1 MYRHRG
7 SQDGL
12 VSYRQISS
20 EDPIY
25 PTRNARR
32 LFVMT
37 ENASPASALIGD
49 PYAYGRVGEDGTV
62 YVVTDAGERPVG
74 SYPGK
79 SAEEA
84 LAYFVRKFEMFASE
98 IALLG
103 ARVKSGAI
111 VPDEAHAAFSKLRN
125 QLENFNGVGNLLALR
140 VSLEQIPLL
149 IEANKSIFEEK
160 KAAEESAK
168 AAKREE
174 ALKNKERIVV
184 EAEALADSDSWKVS
198 SEKLKNLLDEWKKAP
213 RLDKATDAALW
224 KRFSSSRNRFDK
236 RRRQHFATLI
246 AKQSEVKSVKER
258 IVEEAEAL
266 RSSREWLS
274 TAGKFKELMNQ
285 WKAAGRGKHS
295 EDAKL
300 WARFKSAQDDFFK
313 AKAADLE
320 KRGETMEQNL
330 TKREELISLFEA
342 ILPVTDHQS
351 ARKRFRDLEDQWR
364 KIGMTDRKKR
374 DLLEARIRTVND
386 AIRDAEMNHARK
398 TDPTARAR
406 ANDVVTQLQEA
417 IANYSAQAEKAEAAG
432 NSKRAAELREAA
444 EARKVWLA
452 EAMKSFAEF
461 SN

>member
-1 MYRHRG
+1 VEPDR
-7 SQDGL
+7 DGL
-12 VSYRQISS
+12 LYCQTTS

-49 PYAYGRVGEDGTV
+49 PYAYGRVADDGTV
-62 YVVTDAGERPVG
+62 YVITESGERAVG

-111 VPDEAHAAFSKLRN
+111 VPDEAHLAVTKMRT
-125 QLENFNGVGNLLALR
+125 QLEMFNGVGNLLALR
-140 VSLEQIPLL
+140 VSLEQIPAL
-149 IEANKSIFEEK
+149 IESNKSIFEEK
-160 KAAEESAK
+160 KAAEQAAK
-168 AAKREE
+168 SAKREE
-174 ALKNKERIVV
+174 TLKNKERIVV
-184 EAEALADSDSWKVS
+184 EAESLADSDSWKSS
-198 SEKLKNLLDEWKKAP
+198 SEKLKALLDEWKKAP

-246 AKQSEVKSVKER
+246 AKQSEVKNVKDR

-266 RSSREWLS
+266 RNSREWLN
-274 TAGKFKELMNQ
+274 TASKYRELMSQ

-300 WARFKSAQDDFFK
+300 WTRFKSAQDEFFQ

-330 TKREELISLFEA
+330 AKREELVLLFEA
-342 ILPVTDHQS
+342 LLPSTDHKN
-351 ARKRFRDLEDQWR
+351 ARKRFRELDEQWR

-374 DLLEARIRTVND
+374 DALEARIQVVNA
-386 AIRDAEMNHARK
+386 AIREAETEYARK

-406 ANDVVTQLQEA
+406 ANDVVTQLQAAVENY
-417 IANYSAQAEKAEAAG
+417 IAQSEKAAAAG
-432 NSKRAAELREAA
+432 NSKRAEELREAA

-452 EAMKSFAEF
+452 EAMKGLAEF
-461 SN
+461 GN

>member
-1 MYRHRG
+1 
-7 SQDGL
+7 
-12 VSYRQISS
+12 
-20 EDPIY
+20 
-25 PTRNARR
+25 
-32 LFVMT
+32 MT
-37 ENASPASALIGD
+37 DNTTPPVPPAPLSPASALIGD
-49 PYAYGRVGEDGTV
+49 PFAYGRVGDDGTV
-62 YVVTDAGERPVG
+62 YVITDSGERAVG

-111 VPDEAHAAFSKLRN
+111 VPDEAHDTVSKMRL
-125 QLENFNGVGNLLALR
+125 QLESFNGVGNLLALR
-140 VSLEQIPLL
+140 VSLEQIPAM
-149 IEANKSIFEEK
+149 IEANKAVFEEK
-160 KAAEESAK
+160 KAAEQAAK

-174 ALKNKERIVV
+174 ALKNKERIVI
-184 EAEALADSDSWKVS
+184 EAEALADSESWKVS
-198 SEKLKNLLDEWKKAP
+198 SEKLKSLLDEWKKAP

-236 RRRQHFATLI
+236 RRRQHFATLVS
-246 AKQSEVKSVKER
+246 KQTEVKRVKER

-266 RSSREWLS
+266 STSRDWLA
-274 TAGKFKELMNQ
+274 TANKFKELMSQ
-285 WKAAGRGKHS
+285 WKSAGRGKHS
-295 EDAKL
+295 DDAKL
-300 WARFKSAQDDFFK
+300 WTRFKTAQDAFFQ

-330 TKREELISLFEA
+330 AKRQELIGLFEA
-342 ILPVTDHQS
+342 ILPVTDSQS
-351 ARKRFRDLEDQWR
+351 ARKRFRDLDDQWR

-374 DLLEARIRTVND
+374 DLLEARIKAVND
-386 AIRDAEMNHARK
+386 AIREAEANHARK

-406 ANDVVTQLQEA
+406 ANDVVTQLQDA
-417 IANYSAQAEKAEAAG
+417 ISNYTAQAEKAEAAG

-452 EAMKSFAEF
+452 EALKGLAEF

>member
-1 MYRHRG
+1 
-7 SQDGL
+7 
-12 VSYRQISS
+12 
-20 EDPIY
+20 
-25 PTRNARR
+25 
-32 LFVMT
+32 MT
-37 ENASPASALIGD
+37 ENPSPASALIGD
-49 PYAYGRVGEDGTV
+49 PSAYGRVGEDGIV
-62 YVVTDAGERPVG
+62 YVITEAGERAVG

-79 SAEEA
+79 SPEEA

-103 ARVKSGAI
+103 ARIKSGAM
-111 VPDEAHAAFSKLRN
+111 VPDDAHAAVTKLRV

-140 VSLEQIPLL
+140 VSIEQIPTM
-149 IEANKSIFEEK
+149 IETSKSLYEEK
-160 KAAEESAK
+160 KAAEQAAK

-174 ALKNKERIVV
+174 ALQNKERIVV
-184 EAEALADSDSWKVS
+184 EAEALADSEAWKAS
-198 SEKLKNLLDEWKKAP
+198 SEKLKTLLDEWKKAP

-246 AKQSEVKSVKER
+246 AKQSEVKGAKER

-266 RSSREWLS
+266 RTSKEWLA
-274 TAGKFKELMNQ
+274 TAGKYKALMSQ
-285 WKAAGRGKHS
+285 WKSAGRGKHS

-300 WARFKSAQDDFFK
+300 WARFKAAQDEFFQ
-313 AKAADLE
+313 AKNADLE
-320 KRGETMEQNL
+320 RRGETMEQNL
-330 TKREELISLFEA
+330 AKREELVALFEA
-342 ILPVTDHQS
+342 ILPVTDHQVS
-351 ARKRFRDLEDQWR
+351 RKRFRELDEQWR

-374 DLLEARIRTVND
+374 DALEARVKVVND
-386 AIRDAEMNHARK
+386 AIRAAESNHARK

-417 IANYSAQAEKAEAAG
+417 IDNYSAQAAKAEAAG
-432 NSKRAAELREAA
+432 NAKRANELREAA

-452 EAMKSFAEF
+452 EAMKGLAEF

>member
-1 MYRHRG
+1 
-7 SQDGL
+7 
-12 VSYRQISS
+12 
-20 EDPIY
+20 
-25 PTRNARR
+25 
-32 LFVMT
+32 MT
-37 ENASPASALIGD
+37 ENITPGVGASPASALIGD
-49 PYAYGRVGEDGTV
+49 PFAYGRVAEDGTV
-62 YVVTDAGERPVG
+62 YVVTDSGERPVG

-79 SAEEA
+79 TAEEA

-111 VPDEAHAAFSKLRN
+111 VPDEAHGAVTKMRV

-140 VSLEQIPLL
+140 VSLEQIPAM
-149 IEANKSIFEEK
+149 IEANKSVFEEK
-160 KAAEESAK
+160 KAAEQAAK

-184 EAEALADSDSWKVS
+184 EAEALADSESWKVS
-198 SEKLKNLLDEWKKAP
+198 SEKLKSLLDEWKKAP

-246 AKQSEVKSVKER
+246 AKQSEVKSAKER
-258 IVEEAEAL
+258 IVAEAESL
-266 RSSREWLS
+266 RGSRDWLA
-274 TAGKFKELMNQ
+274 TANKFKDLMSQ

-295 EDAKL
+295 DDAKL
-300 WARFKSAQDDFFK
+300 WNRFKSAQDEFFQ

-320 KRGETMEQNL
+320 KRGVTMEQNL
-330 TKREELISLFEA
+330 AKREDLVVLFEA
-342 ILPVTDHQS
+342 ILPINDAQS
-351 ARKRFRDLEDQWR
+351 ARKRFRELDDQWR

-374 DLLEARIRTVND
+374 ELLEARVKVVHE
-386 AIRDAEMNHARK
+386 AIREAEANHARK

-406 ANDVVTQLQEA
+406 ANDVVTQLQDA
-417 IANYSAQAEKAEAAG
+417 IANYSAQAEKAAAAG
-432 NSKRAAELREAA
+432 NMQRATELREAA
-444 EARKVWLA
+444 DARKVWLE
-452 EAMKSFAEF
+452 EAMKGLAEF